1 MKRLLRMLTLGAVI
15 TMMSPVSHLWAQ
27 TADPVIGTWEL
38 NLAKSK
44 YDPGPAP
51 KSQTRTYEAV
61 GESLKV
67 SIEGVT
73 AEGKETHT
81 DYTGKYDG
89 KDFPVSGNPDA
100 DTMSLKRID
109 DSTTEATLKKAGK
122 VVINSTRLISK
133 DGKVMTVKTK
143 GTNAKGGTFN
153 NTLVFDKQ

>member
-15 TMMSPVSHLWAQ
+15 TMMLPVSHLLAQ

-109 DSTTEATLKKAGK
+109 DSTAEATLKKAGK

-143 GTNAKGGTFN
+143 GTNAKGGAFN

>member
-1 MKRLLRMLTLGAVI
+1 MHPLLRTIILAAVTAMI
-15 TMMSPVSHLWAQ
+15 VPVSQVLAQ
-27 TADPVIGTWEL
+27 AADPSSGTWEL

-73 AEGKETHT
+73 AEGKQTHT

>member
-1 MKRLLRMLTLGAVI
+1 MML
-15 TMMSPVSHLWAQ
+15 PVSHLLAQ

-38 NLAKSK
+38 NLASQK

-109 DSTTEATLKKAGK
+109 DSTSEATLRKAG
-122 VVINSTRLISK
+122 R
-133 DGKVMTVKTK
+133 
-143 GTNAKGGTFN
+143 
-153 NTLVFDKQ
+153 